1 MVAGFCMP
9 KNRPHPHYPAAL
21 TLADYPHLGQIVIA
35 QNYLIYLN
43 NHTST
48 VSTSSTNSHN

>member
-1 MVAGFCMP
+1 MP